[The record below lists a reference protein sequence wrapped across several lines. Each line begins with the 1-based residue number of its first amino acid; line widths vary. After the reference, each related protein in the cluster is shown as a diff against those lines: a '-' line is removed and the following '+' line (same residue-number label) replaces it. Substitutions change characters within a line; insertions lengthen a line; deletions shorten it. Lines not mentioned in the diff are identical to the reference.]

1 MRHQDASTRRAALD
15 RIAASASFTAVAP
28 AAAAGPAEPHPDAE
42 LLALGAEMDAAHV
55 RERAAWA
62 ALDRAGW
69 TEAEDAAC
77 EALADAVSAV
87 INRILPVPA
96 RTLDGLLVK
105 ARAVDWCWSG
115 EGFEPDSPRDTTDVK
130 LCYSAMR
137 DLLALAKAGETPAGA
152 D

>member
-28 AAAAGPAEPHPDAE
+28 AAAAAAPHPDAE

-55 RERAAWA
+55 RERASWA
-62 ALDRAGW
+62 ALDPAGW

-77 EALADAVSAV
+77 EALAQAVVA
-87 INRILPVPA
+87 IIDRILAAPA
-96 RTLDGLLVK
+96 RTLDGLKVK

-115 EGFEPDSPRDTTDVK
+115 EGFEPESARDTTDVR

-137 DLLALAKAGETPAGA
+137 DLLALAKGGETPAGG